1 MDNKTDYTNIAAV
14 VADELLSIGAV
25 FLSPDKPFTWASG
38 IKSPIYCDNRLTLT
52 APDVRNN
59 IENSLAE
66 IIHTDYPEAEVLMG
80 TSTAGIARCNNG
92 AYSGIAHGLRSQFRQ
107 GSRQG

>member
-38 IKSPIYCDNRLTLT
+38 IKSPMLQQ
-52 APDVRNN
+52 
-59 IENSLAE
+59 
-66 IIHTDYPEAEVLMG
+66 VL
-80 TSTAGIARCNNG
+80 
-92 AYSGIAHGLRSQFRQ
+92 
-107 GSRQG
+107 